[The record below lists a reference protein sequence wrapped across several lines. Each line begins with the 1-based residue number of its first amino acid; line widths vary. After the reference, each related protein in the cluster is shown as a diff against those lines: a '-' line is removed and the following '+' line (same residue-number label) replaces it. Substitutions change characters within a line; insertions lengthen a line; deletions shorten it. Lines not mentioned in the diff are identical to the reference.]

1 MTIAIQPPAQ
11 ADRDDWERLYRDYA
25 DFYQV
30 PMNDRILQTVWQWIF
45 DPDTAFY
52 CIMARDA
59 GDAAAG
65 LMHFRPMLSP
75 LRGTMVGFLDD
86 LFVEPAARGQGVVER
101 LFEELAAQGRHHEW
115 PVIRWITRDNNYRA
129 RSVYDRVATRTD
141 WITYELDTRPASG

>member
-1 MTIAIQPPAQ
+1 MTIAIQSLAQ
-11 ADRDDWERLYRDYA
+11 ADRDDWERLYRGYA

-30 PMNDRILQTVWQWIF
+30 PMNDRILQTVWQWLF

-59 GDAAAG
+59 RDAAVG

-75 LRGTMVGFLDD
+75 LRGKMVGFLDD
-86 LFVEPAARGQGVVER
+86 LFVEPTARGQGVVER